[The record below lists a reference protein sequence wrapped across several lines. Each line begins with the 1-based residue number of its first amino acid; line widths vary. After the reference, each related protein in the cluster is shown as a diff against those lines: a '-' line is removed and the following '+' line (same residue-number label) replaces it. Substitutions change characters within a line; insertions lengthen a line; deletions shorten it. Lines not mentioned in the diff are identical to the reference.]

1 MTQSLNTAATGMA
14 AQQTN
19 LDVISNNLANVNTTG
34 YKSERAE
41 FQDLMY
47 QTESTAGVSTAGTS
61 AKPAA
66 TQVGLGS
73 TFSAT
78 ESNFTNGALT
88 STGNPL
94 DMSING
100 SGFFK
105 VLLPDGQF
113 GYTRDGSF
121 QTDSNGLLVTSDGY
135 PVQPPITIPQGST
148 SISVSNQGVV
158 SVVEP
163 GSSDTVQLDPPIN
176 VTMFANPGA
185 LQRMGQNLFLENK
198 ASGSPQDG
206 NPGANGSGSIASGYL
221 EGSNVQVVT
230 EMVNMI
236 MAQRAYEIN
245 SKAIQTSDEML
256 STVNGLK
263 R

>member
-34 YKSERAE
+34 YKAERAE

-47 QTESTAGVSTAGTS
+47 QTANTAGVSSAGTS
-61 AKPAA
+61 AKPSA

-78 ESNFTNGALT
+78 ESNFSVGALT

-94 DMSING
+94 DVAING

-113 GYTRDGSF
+113 AYTRDGSF
-121 QTDSNGLLVTSDGY
+121 QTDATGLLVTSDGY
-135 PVQPPITIPQGST
+135 PVQPAITIPQGST
-148 SISVSNQGVV
+148 SISVSNQGVI
-158 SVVEP
+158 SLVEP
-163 GSSDTVQLDPPIN
+163 GSSDTQTLSPPIN
-176 VTMFANPGA
+176 VTNFPNPGA
-185 LQRMGQNLFLENK
+185 LQRMGQNLFLENA

-206 NPGANGSGSIASGYL
+206 NPGANGTGGLASGYL
-221 EGSNVQVVT
+221 EASNVQVVQ

-236 MAQRAYEIN
+236 TAQRAYEIN

-256 STVNGLK
+256 NTANGLK